1 MARMTRQCWMVT
13 VTMAVMLAGSTT
25 TDTVMMQH
33 PQTGEIAQCADGY
46 RSLIDGRRHRRQED
60 CIADFER
67 KGFER
72 PR

>member
-1 MARMTRQCWMVT
+1 
-13 VTMAVMLAGSTT
+13 
-25 TDTVMMQH
+25 MMQH

-46 RSLIDGRRHRRQED
+46 RNLIDGRGYRRQED